1 MVTGKSQQAIERI
14 HEAEIICALANAGEV
29 SRAELAERAGLG
41 RSTVSQVLATL
52 IERGTVVAGEHQKQ
66 GGRGRPSELVG
77 LDRDAVSAIGIDLA
91 HAWVHITALN
101 VLGDVIATTGRPV
114 EDAAPWPE
122 RIAVAQSLLADLDV
136 TPEQMRP
143 LRALAVG
150 LFGPIHIDHQWVHA
164 GESGNGPSAYA
175 DESWYPYVEGL
186 SARYACPVMID
197 NTIRFAAY
205 AEHLAMV
212 QHPGDATLHVRLFH
226 GVGGAVVGPEG
237 IERGASGMGGEI
249 GHMTVDR
256 DGDLC
261 RCGRRGCLETFASTS
276 AVLRACRRSGL
287 AVDTV
292 ADLRIAVQADDPRAI
307 NVLTRAGRALGEAL
321 IEASILVDPAR
332 IIVSGDIVQLDDTV
346 LRVASETCRAGLGP
360 RFAPAP
366 VTRGVLGEV
375 AASRGGAL
383 AVIRQELPALDSLRA
398 DGAGDTAGPDP
409 DPYEEGHL

>member
-1 MVTGKSQQAIERI
+1 
-14 HEAEIICALANAGEV
+14 
-29 SRAELAERAGLG
+29 
-41 RSTVSQVLATL
+41 
-52 IERGTVVAGEHQKQ
+52 
-66 GGRGRPSELVG
+66 
-77 LDRDAVSAIGIDLA
+77 
-91 HAWVHITALN
+91 
-101 VLGDVIATTGRPV
+101 
-114 EDAAPWPE
+114 
-122 RIAVAQSLLADLDV
+122 
-136 TPEQMRP
+136 
-143 LRALAVG
+143 
-150 LFGPIHIDHQWVHA
+150 
-164 GESGNGPSAYA
+164 
-175 DESWYPYVEGL
+175 
-186 SARYACPVMID
+186 
-197 NTIRFAAY
+197 
-205 AEHLAMV
+205 
-212 QHPGDATLHVRLFH
+212 
-226 GVGGAVVGPEG
+226 
-237 IERGASGMGGEI
+237 MGGEI